1 MAEAL
6 TTHIQQSAIAAV
18 RGRPALFGTL
28 HGRDSTRRQRI
39 ARWVAN
45 AVSALCAVLG
55 VTVVSIAAVVL
66 GLS

>member
-6 TTHIQQSAIAAV
+6 TRHIQQSAIAAV
-18 RGRPALFGTL
+18 RGRPANFGTL
-28 HGRDSTRRQRI
+28 HGQDSTRRQRL
-39 ARWVAN
+39 ARLAAN

-55 VTVVSIAAVVL
+55 VIVVSVAAVVL